1 MLSNTLKRSLRTT
14 TRLKNAI
21 PSSKEMKSESLWT
34 VPSNEAEMSGNLPS
48 TPNRNTRRT
57 KQETAAENSFTNQ
70 LMGFTKTVVEAD
82 PPLNILS
89 RFTKRFKEGETY
101 DAFDFSA
108 TRIGMDRKNRKLV
121 RKDPFEATG
130 INPRNLYTMPEIL
143 SKFLTSTGQIL
154 PRSMTGCSDAN
165 QKKLSMAIK
174 TARASGLLSTTHR
187 LAKFIPSS
195 LL

>member
-1 MLSNTLKRSLRTT
+1 MLSSTLKRSLRTSA
-14 TRLKNAI
+14 RLGNAI

-34 VPSNEAEMSGNLPS
+34 VQADETEMSGSPS
-48 TPNRNTRRT
+48 GKPRRS
-57 KQETAAENSFTNQ
+57 KQSAGESSLANQ

-89 RFTKRFKEGETY
+89 RFTKKFREGDTY
-101 DAFDFSA
+101 DAFDFSS
-108 TRIGMDRKNRKLV
+108 TRVGMDRRNRKFT
-121 RKDPFEATG
+121 RNDPFEATG
-130 INPRNLYTMPEIL
+130 VNPRNLYTMPEIL

-154 PRSMTGCSDAN
+154 PRSVTGCSDAN